1 MSAPQQWG
9 TTPPVSTAFPTEK
22 EIGLNDTMI
31 EELKGQNNF
40 EAPEETEKRTV
51 VLRTL
56 QKITVE
62 FVKRVGKEKK
72 MPEQIINEAG
82 GKIFTFGSYR
92 LGVFGPGTEEWKSS
106 TKVGADLAKA
116 LISIHW
122 W

>member
-40 EAPEETEKRTV
+40 EAPDETEKRTV

-62 FVKRVGKEKK
+62 FVRLVGKEKK
-72 MPEQIINEAG
+72 MPEQIINDAG

-92 LGVFGPGTEEWKSS
+92 LGVFGPGMEEQLY
-106 TKVGADLAKA
+106 VRGYLD
-116 LISIHW
+116 
-122 W
+122 